1 MSNITWCL
9 YNEFA
14 KSDHLRNVTD
24 FCFLLFEFF
33 SQLLIYRYFF
43 RHFTVNIEAYFNSQR
58 KLLPLILSEIYAL
71 INFALLTLIN
81 KNINFKAITYLDTL
95 QSFNASSINL
105 EYFIL
110 NNLCV
115 RIHFCLH
122 YQAENLKLLQLLFI
136 YFKLLIIISRNYLIS
151 CNICPI

>member
-71 INFALLTLIN
+71 VNFALLTLIN

-95 QSFNASSINL
+95 QSFNSSSINL

-110 NNLCV
+110 NNLCIGV
-115 RIHFCLH
+115 HFCFH
-122 YQAENLKLLQLLFI
+122 QQAELSDYCNLLLFI
-136 YFKLLIIISRNYLIS
+136 SNYWIISIIFVKFNY
-151 CNICPI
+151 